1 MSPLLDDANATIC
14 KWLPSTDAPLQKHKN
29 QKLKYK
35 HLNIKA
41 FVSQAIQSC
50 NISYR
55 LRQTTN
61 SNKQSR
67 IKTFEILQLYI
78 MPIASM
84 SRRIVTNKC
93 LSNVTEIA
101 TF

>member
-67 IKTFEILQLYI
+67 INNF
-78 MPIASM
+78 
-84 SRRIVTNKC
+84 
-93 LSNVTEIA
+93 
-101 TF
+101 